1 MRYSAFAQV
10 AEGELLKLPLVTKG
24 TPITEM
30 GDVMRVVMAPN
41 LLLYFVER
49 AMRIAEEMLRETP
62 ELAREVIDDA

>member
-1 MRYSAFAQV
+1 
-10 AEGELLKLPLVTKG
+10 
-24 TPITEM
+24 M